1 MNALVG
7 QLSILNVPCSILEH
21 AISLPYIEQFFADS
35 AGGESAFVRE
45 AMADG
50 LNEVASAGSDILC
63 EMIGAVVRV
72 ACFVACYE
80 LFEVV
85 EQAFFVLGEKGVWVL
100 GRRDLVFVLE
110 EFGGES

>member
-1 MNALVG
+1 
-7 QLSILNVPCSILEH
+7 
-21 AISLPYIEQFFADS
+21 
-35 AGGESAFVRE
+35 
-45 AMADG
+45 MADG
-50 LNEVASAGSDILC
+50 LNKVASAGSDILC

-72 ACFVACYE
+72 ACFVPCYE